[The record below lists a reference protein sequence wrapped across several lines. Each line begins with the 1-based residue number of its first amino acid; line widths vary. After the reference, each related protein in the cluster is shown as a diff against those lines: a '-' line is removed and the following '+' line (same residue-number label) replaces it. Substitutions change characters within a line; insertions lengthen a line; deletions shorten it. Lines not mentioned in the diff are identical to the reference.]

1 MVMYFKAHLGT
12 IRLKGFANLLEKMD
26 RNILDLGLEV

>member
-1 MVMYFKAHLGT
+1 MYFKVHLGMT
-12 IRLKGFANLLEKMD
+12 KLKGFANLLGKMD